1 MNAASQAA
9 LVSLANTLG
18 TRSSPTMTVSDIS
31 TMMSSFASAA
41 QTLGTDTTLPSVVNS
56 NANVLNTAAG
66 EVAALITANP
76 GDTATTLLASSTYQA
91 VIPAANALF
100 VSALA
105 ASVAADVA
113 TNGCSGYSAKGVSLF
128 QGAAGLSTAT
138 VGQYDSITAAA
149 VRAALA
155 ASSPMPTIPAACAAG
170 SGSSAAPAPWGGG
183 TTTSG
188 GTTTTTTTTTAP
200 VVAAP
205 MSTAAVV
212 GITVASVAAV
222 GTLAYL
228 LMKTSATAAKAVAN
242 PRRRRR
248 A

>member
-9 LVSLANTLG
+9 IASLGSILA
-18 TRSSPTMTVSDIS
+18 TRASPTTSVSDIS
-31 TMMSSFASAA
+31 TMMSSFASVA

-56 NANVLNTAAG
+56 NANALVAAAG
-66 EVAALITANP
+66 NVAQLIAANP
-76 GDTATTLLASSTYQA
+76 SDTVPSLKASSTYQA
-91 VIPAANALF
+91 VIPAASALF

-105 ASVAADVA
+105 ASVASDVA
-113 TNGCSGYSAKGVSLF
+113 TNGCSGYSANGVSLF

-170 SGSSAAPAPWGGG
+170 SG
-183 TTTSG
+183 TTSSG
-188 GTTTTTTTTTAP
+188 TTTTTTTTTTAP
-200 VVAAP
+200 AAAAP

-212 GITVASVAAV
+212 GITVASVAAI
-222 GTLAYL
+222 GTLGYL
-228 LMKTSATAAKAVAN
+228 LMKNAPAAAKAVVKSN
-242 PRRRRR
+242 PTRRRR